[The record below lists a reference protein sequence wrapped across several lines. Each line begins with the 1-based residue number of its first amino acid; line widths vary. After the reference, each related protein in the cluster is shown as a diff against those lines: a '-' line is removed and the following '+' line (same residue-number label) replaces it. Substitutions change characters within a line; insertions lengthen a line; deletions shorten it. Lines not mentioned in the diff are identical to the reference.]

1 MKHILS
7 GICLGLLWLMS
18 LVPALAADSLQNIQ
32 QRGELIV
39 AFSDKSAPF
48 FLQDKQGN
56 WFGIDHQ
63 VVLDLSHWLGV
74 KPVFIQKAYPDDIVT
89 AVANG
94 EADIGIAE
102 LSRTLKR
109 AEKVQF
115 TDSYFEMPLYVIV
128 DRIRFVDD
136 ILQEDVMEM
145 INQPTVR
152 LGVLKGTSYVNRAV
166 RYAPD
171 AQHIVISDFNNL
183 PRDFAEQQLD
193 AVLLNEADVKNWQ
206 YAYPGSSIKLKP
218 IPFDDKADAIVMA
231 VDLDNDHLVKWLN
244 VYIELAKRAG
254 LFERL
259 EQQYLDGDSWRQR
272 AVNVE

>member
-1 MKHILS
+1 MKPILS

-18 LVPALAADSLQNIQ
+18 LTPGLAADSLRNIQ

-48 FLQDKQGN
+48 FLQDKQGD

-63 VVLDLSHWLGV
+63 IVLDLSHWLGV
-74 KPVFIQKAYPDDIVT
+74 KPVFLQKAYPDDIVT
-89 AVANG
+89 AVAEG

-102 LSRTLKR
+102 LSQTLKR

-115 TDSYFEMPLYVIV
+115 TKPYFEMPLYVIV

-136 ILQEDVMEM
+136 ILQEDVIDM

-152 LGVLKGTSYVNRAV
+152 LGVLKGTSYVDRAI
-166 RYAPD
+166 RYAPEAEHVPID
-171 AQHIVISDFNNL
+171 NFNNL
-183 PRDFAEQQLD
+183 PQDFAEKNLD

-218 IPFDDKADAIVMA
+218 IPFDNKADAIVMA
-231 VDLDNDHLVKWLN
+231 VNLDNDHLVKWLN
-244 VYIELAKRAG
+244 VYIDLAKRAG

-259 EQQYLDGDSWRQR
+259 ERQYLDGNSWRQQ